1 MPFVAAL
8 ILVAS
13 LRNLSTF
20 FIIYTPKSM
29 FMNSFLK
36 CISNGDIAITSEQ
49 FSNFLYNEAEAK
61 NPEKKFR

>member
-1 MPFVAAL
+1 
-8 ILVAS
+8 
-13 LRNLSTF
+13 
-20 FIIYTPKSM
+20 M

-49 FSNFLYNEAEAK
+49 FPNFLYNEAEAK